1 MNTYTN
7 MIQIADDLK
16 ANGVTPKLTVLPT
29 RKPRKANLY
38 ANAVRGGSTR
48 VRCNGGSRSTGKSGS
63 NSALNDIN

>member
-7 MIQIADDLK
+7 LIKITEELE

-48 VRCNGGSRSTGKSGS
+48 VRCNGGSCATSKSGS
-63 NSALNDIN
+63 NSALKDVR